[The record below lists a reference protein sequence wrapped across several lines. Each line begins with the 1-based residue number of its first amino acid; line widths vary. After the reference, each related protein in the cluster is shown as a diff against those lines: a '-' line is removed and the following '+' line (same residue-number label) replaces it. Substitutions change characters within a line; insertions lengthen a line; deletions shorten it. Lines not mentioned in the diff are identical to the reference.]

1 MQCRSRLVLL
11 AILLLSLCLGSAYAV
26 GPAAQAASTAGAAPL
41 PSGQVKVWL
50 QAPRAMAPRYQ
61 GKGAATA
68 ALNSGAG
75 APLALAAG
83 DFDEDGVQDLV
94 VGYATSSGGALAI
107 YRGNLDAFAP
117 QSQASFEAI
126 GRGEFPEPFLSN
138 AHVMDVPATPDF
150 LATGDFNGDGHL
162 DIVMGSRANA
172 ALLIFFGDGHG
183 HFTQPLALA
192 LPGAVT
198 ALAAERI
205 DIHSTVADILVSTSG
220 PKPALLV
227 FAGTKLLM
235 SFPMPA
241 SVTSFAFGD
250 LDRDQYPDTA
260 LVAGGQVMVLHGR
273 DVRSATLG
281 NFNFHLENVGLPLSA
296 VSVDI
301 GSFVFDRDPRS
312 QMAVLSTDGSIN
324 IVSRSGLDSR
334 PMSVDEIRSLRR
346 AAVNREPIPLPP
358 LDPNEGWMIA
368 ETMPATAGALGS
380 GRPPIMM
387 RTRISDHGSDDVVVF
402 DSGQMHVL
410 ARDSASV
417 QGTQSAS
424 LGAPLRGEVS
434 LASSSAPVAALR
446 MRVNI
451 DGRPGMV
458 LLNQGQVA
466 PSVMMPLPDPTFTVN
481 RTDDPVPVLP
491 ITNACNGIANDC
503 SLREAVLRANATAG
517 TDTVTVP
524 AGTYTLTL
532 ARVQNDCTGNHGA
545 LSVNDSLNIVGAGQ
559 ATTIIQA
566 GTTNTNGIDMV
577 MNVNEDLG
585 TANCPLTNA
594 TASISNL
601 TMKFGR
607 NHGAVATFDGDGGC
621 MEFDTGTS
629 GNANLAMDHVT
640 LTDCSTTDGNGGGIA
655 TFNVTLPGGGTGLAT
670 ITNSIFQ
677 NSSVAEV
684 NTNAAGSGGA
694 IWVSDRA
701 RMSMSNSQILNNN
714 ANQVN
719 GTGRGVGGGLFI
731 FSAGS
736 GSRQTVVHGTTI
748 TGNQASGDGG
758 GIWDTSNL
766 LIDNTGGSTVISGN
780 TAGGNGGGIHYH
792 AASPDVMTLSKVTI
806 TGNTATGN
814 GGGIDSGEPSLAHA
828 FTMSFS
834 RLAGNTASAGSNLD
848 NIHTTVTATDNWWG
862 TNTPAT
868 TINNTSGGTTTF
880 DPFIALTHT
889 ASPGTIKINQSTTLT
904 GSLAQDNHG
913 TAIAA
918 SNLDVLIGLSIT
930 FNNAVDGSIPQAQPE
945 TLGAN
950 VQATATFNA
959 GGVAGGG
966 KADATVDQ
974 ATVTA
979 NIVVLEPLQITK
991 NFNPTTV
998 ATNTPSTVTFSIN
1011 NPNVIAV
1018 DGSFTDALP
1027 GTMVVAATPGVTD
1040 TCGGTV
1046 TAVAGSTSISFVN
1059 ASLPVGACTIT
1070 VKVSSP
1076 SDGVFSNSVTISS
1089 TAAGTGAQ
1097 STSSASLTVI
1107 NPPTI
1112 AKAFG
1117 AATIPLNG
1125 TTSLTFTISNTNVN
1139 STLNSI
1145 TFTDSL
1151 PSGLVVAS
1159 TPNLSDTCSGSA
1171 TAIAGS
1177 GTVSLA
1183 SSSLAPGT
1191 SCTVSVDV
1199 QGTTSGVKNNSVQA
1213 SDTTAGAGNT
1223 SNALITVV
1231 APPVII
1237 KAFGAASIPVNGST
1251 SLTFTIQNNNTTVA
1265 LTGVAFS
1272 DTLPAGLVI
1281 STPNGLTGSCG
1292 GGTITATQGTNV
1304 ISLSG
1309 ASLAAST
1316 PCTFS
1321 VNVTGTAA
1329 GTQNNTTGNVTSTE
1343 GGTGGTASASVDVV
1357 APPSIAK
1364 AFGAA
1369 SIPLNGTT
1377 TVTFTLTNPAA
1388 NTVAESGVA
1397 FSDTLTG
1404 GLQVASTPG
1413 VSNTCGGTVTAAA
1426 NSTSI
1431 SLSGGSI
1438 ATPGNSCTIVVNVTG
1453 TASGIVPNTTGAVSS
1468 TNGGTGAT
1476 SNTATL
1482 TVAAPPTIS
1491 KAFGAATIPLNGTT
1505 SVTFTINNPNSN
1517 VTLNGVAFT
1526 DNLPAG
1532 LVVAPT
1538 PNVSNTCSGSVTATA
1553 SSSSI
1558 SLSGGVVNQA
1568 ASCTLSVD
1576 VQGTTAGAKLNTTGA
1591 ISSTEGGTGTA
1602 SNTATVTVA
1611 APPTI
1616 SKVFGAASIPLNGTT
1631 SMVFTITNPNTTT
1644 ALSGISF
1651 SDTVPANLRMI
1662 GFGSAGDTCNG
1673 VTSPGSSTVNYSGI
1687 PLAANSSCT
1696 LTVTVKG
1703 IAAGTALNTTSAIT
1717 STEGGTGTTSNTA
1730 TLTVVAP
1737 PTISKAFGATNVALN
1752 GTTTVTFTITNPAAN
1767 TVAESGVAFSD
1778 TLTNGLQVASTPGV
1792 SNTCGGTVTAAAN
1805 STSISLTGGSIA
1817 TPGATCTIVVN
1828 VTGTQ
1833 SGIVSNT
1840 TGAVSS
1846 TNGGT
1851 GATSNTATLTVASPP
1866 TIAKAFG
1873 AASIPLN
1880 GTTSVTFAINNPN
1893 SNVTLNGV
1901 AFTDNLPA
1909 GLVVSPTPNVSNTC
1923 SGAVSA
1929 TPGASSISLSGGVVN
1944 QAASCTL
1951 SVDVEGTS
1959 AGAKLNTTGAIS
1971 STEGGTGT
1979 SSNTAS
1985 LTVDQAST
1993 ATGVLSSSNPSVFG
2007 EPVIF
2012 TATVTNTSAGST
2024 GSPTGAV
2031 QFVVDGVNFGPP
2043 VALAPASGTSSTATS
2058 AAIAT
2063 LSVAGSPHTVA
2074 ANYVNADGNFINST
2088 GSLAGGQT
2096 VTVATTNTAV
2106 VSSANPSVFGE
2117 SVTFTATV
2125 VDTSAGSTAQP
2136 TGAVQFVVDGVNFG
2150 SPVTLTGASSNSST
2164 ATSAATTTLSIGGS
2178 PHSVSANYV
2187 NADGDFTNSTGSLS
2201 GGQVVTKADTTTT
2214 VNSSAGTITLG
2225 DTVTFTATVAAN
2237 PPGSGT
2243 PTGSVVFFDGT
2254 TPIAGGILNGSAQA
2268 TFSTSLLVV
2277 GSHSITAIYGG
2288 DTSFNASPLSSPATE
2303 TVNLRGTTTGVVLN
2317 PTTVGA
2323 GQASTITV
2331 TVTDAGASTPPGT
2344 PDAFTATGAP
2354 ATGRTG
2360 FASTLFA
2367 DGLVL
2372 VAGGTDAGNAVLN
2385 SAEIYSV
2392 SGAAFTATGNLNA
2405 ARTGAVAV
2413 LLPTG
2418 KILVAGGSSD
2428 GTANGALNTA
2438 ELFDPATGIF
2448 TLTGQN
2454 MTAARFGMTATLLNT
2469 GKVLLA
2475 GGGNSGGVLNSAELY
2490 DAVTDTFTATGNLNA
2505 GRSGASA
2512 TLLGSGKVL
2521 VAGGSSDGTAGGAL
2535 NSAEVFDP
2543 AGAGTFTSVAGA
2555 NPTLATGRW
2564 QPEAALLVSGKVLV
2578 AGGENGGGALTS
2590 ADLYDP
2596 AADSFTA
2603 STHPMNDARANGT
2616 AVALPNGM
2624 VLLPGGTTSQAV
2636 ELYDADNDNFS
2647 LTGSLLHHLSGSAA
2661 TLLNNGQVLVVGLNI
2676 DAAPVSDAE
2685 LYSPSFN
2692 PLGTVGFGSSEP
2704 TDVFGVPCVLVPST
2718 SAASTCTSTVT
2729 PIQVATSPHTITG
2742 TYPGDA
2748 VHSGSSNSASLTV
2761 IPTAPP
2767 TIAKAFS
2774 QSNVAQ
2780 NSVVNVSFTIVN
2792 PNPAATLTGISFT
2805 DALPAGLMVATP
2817 NNLNSDCGGTVTAV
2831 SGSSSI
2837 SLSGGTLGPPGP
2849 PPIKTKR
2856 PTVALAPP
2864 ASGQCVITVDLLVT
2878 GTGTISNTTGP
2889 ISANESGPGNPSN
2902 TASINVV
2909 QAPTV
2914 NKAFGAASIPLNG
2927 TTSLTFNIANPN
2939 TSTPLVGI
2947 AFSDTLPSGL
2957 VVASPNGLTGSCVA
2971 SSTISATAGS
2981 ASISLSALNLPAAGS
2996 CSFSV
3001 NVTGTTAG
3009 TKNNTTSAITAT
3021 FDDGTGLLVPITGGT
3036 ASASLVVVAP
3046 PVIAKAFNPTGIP
3059 PNGVSTLT
3067 FTITNPSAN
3076 TVAEAGVAFT
3086 DTLPPNLVIATPNGL
3101 SGSCGGTVTATAGTG
3116 SISLTGGSV
3125 AAASTCIFSVN
3136 VTSATPAVYTNITGA
3151 VTSTNGGTGNTAT
3164 ASLAVGVPPTISKTF
3179 GAASVIL
3186 TGSTSLT
3193 FTIHNPGA
3201 STLTG
3206 IAFTDNLPAGLVVS
3220 TPNGLSGACGGTVTA
3235 AAGSGSVSLAGGTL
3249 AAGGSCTIAVNVT
3262 ATTTGSKS
3270 NTTGVITATESGPGT
3285 TSNTAVLAVSD
3296 FTISAVPAS
3305 NTVTAGGSA
3314 QYTVTITPNP
3324 APFPASVTLSVTGLP
3339 LNTVATLIPN
3349 PLPGPINAATNSTLT
3364 IITTS
3369 NNAALTPPAPV
3380 GPHSRTELAMAL
3392 SLGGFGLLGM
3402 VFVGLGGERRRKRLL
3417 WMMLGLVL
3425 LGVLLA
3431 GCGGTVTVGPHQ
3443 GHGTPPG
3450 TYTITVTGTSG
3461 GLNHSTTV
3469 TLVVN

>member
-1 MQCRSRLVLL
+1 
-11 AILLLSLCLGSAYAV
+11 
-26 GPAAQAASTAGAAPL
+26 
-41 PSGQVKVWL
+41 
-50 QAPRAMAPRYQ
+50 
-61 GKGAATA
+61 
-68 ALNSGAG
+68 
-75 APLALAAG
+75 
-83 DFDEDGVQDLV
+83 
-94 VGYATSSGGALAI
+94 
-107 YRGNLDAFAP
+107 
-117 QSQASFEAI
+117 
-126 GRGEFPEPFLSN
+126 
-138 AHVMDVPATPDF
+138 
-150 LATGDFNGDGHL
+150 
-162 DIVMGSRANA
+162 
-172 ALLIFFGDGHG
+172 
-183 HFTQPLALA
+183 
-192 LPGAVT
+192 
-198 ALAAERI
+198 
-205 DIHSTVADILVSTSG
+205 
-220 PKPALLV
+220 
-227 FAGTKLLM
+227 
-235 SFPMPA
+235 
-241 SVTSFAFGD
+241 
-250 LDRDQYPDTA
+250 
-260 LVAGGQVMVLHGR
+260 
-273 DVRSATLG
+273 
-281 NFNFHLENVGLPLSA
+281 
-296 VSVDI
+296 
-301 GSFVFDRDPRS
+301 
-312 QMAVLSTDGSIN
+312 
-324 IVSRSGLDSR
+324 
-334 PMSVDEIRSLRR
+334 
-346 AAVNREPIPLPP
+346 
-358 LDPNEGWMIA
+358 
-368 ETMPATAGALGS
+368 
-380 GRPPIMM
+380 
-387 RTRISDHGSDDVVVF
+387 
-402 DSGQMHVL
+402 
-410 ARDSASV
+410 
-417 QGTQSAS
+417 
-424 LGAPLRGEVS
+424 
-434 LASSSAPVAALR
+434 
-446 MRVNI
+446 
-451 DGRPGMV
+451 
-458 LLNQGQVA
+458 
-466 PSVMMPLPDPTFTVN
+466 
-481 RTDDPVPVLP
+481 
-491 ITNACNGIANDC
+491 
-503 SLREAVLRANATAG
+503 
-517 TDTVTVP
+517 
-524 AGTYTLTL
+524 
-532 ARVQNDCTGNHGA
+532 
-545 LSVNDSLNIVGAGQ
+545 
-559 ATTIIQA
+559 
-566 GTTNTNGIDMV
+566 
-577 MNVNEDLG
+577 
-585 TANCPLTNA
+585 
-594 TASISNL
+594 
-601 TMKFGR
+601 
-607 NHGAVATFDGDGGC
+607 
-621 MEFDTGTS
+621 
-629 GNANLAMDHVT
+629 
-640 LTDCSTTDGNGGGIA
+640 
-655 TFNVTLPGGGTGLAT
+655 
-670 ITNSIFQ
+670 
-677 NSSVAEV
+677 
-684 NTNAAGSGGA
+684 
-694 IWVSDRA
+694 
-701 RMSMSNSQILNNN
+701 
-714 ANQVN
+714 
-719 GTGRGVGGGLFI
+719 
-731 FSAGS
+731 
-736 GSRQTVVHGTTI
+736 
-748 TGNQASGDGG
+748 
-758 GIWDTSNL
+758 
-766 LIDNTGGSTVISGN
+766 
-780 TAGGNGGGIHYH
+780 
-792 AASPDVMTLSKVTI
+792 
-806 TGNTATGN
+806 
-814 GGGIDSGEPSLAHA
+814 
-828 FTMSFS
+828 
-834 RLAGNTASAGSNLD
+834 
-848 NIHTTVTATDNWWG
+848 
-862 TNTPAT
+862 
-868 TINNTSGGTTTF
+868 
-880 DPFIALTHT
+880 
-889 ASPGTIKINQSTTLT
+889 
-904 GSLAQDNHG
+904 
-913 TAIAA
+913 
-918 SNLDVLIGLSIT
+918 
-930 FNNAVDGSIPQAQPE
+930 
-945 TLGAN
+945 
-950 VQATATFNA
+950 
-959 GGVAGGG
+959 
-966 KADATVDQ
+966 
-974 ATVTA
+974 
-979 NIVVLEPLQITK
+979 
-991 NFNPTTV
+991 
-998 ATNTPSTVTFSIN
+998 
-1011 NPNVIAV
+1011 
-1018 DGSFTDALP
+1018 
-1027 GTMVVAATPGVTD
+1027 
-1040 TCGGTV
+1040 
-1046 TAVAGSTSISFVN
+1046 
-1059 ASLPVGACTIT
+1059 
-1070 VKVSSP
+1070 
-1076 SDGVFSNSVTISS
+1076 
-1089 TAAGTGAQ
+1089 
-1097 STSSASLTVI
+1097 
-1107 NPPTI
+1107 
-1112 AKAFG
+1112 
-1117 AATIPLNG
+1117 
-1125 TTSLTFTISNTNVN
+1125 
-1139 STLNSI
+1139 
-1145 TFTDSL
+1145 
-1151 PSGLVVAS
+1151 
-1159 TPNLSDTCSGSA
+1159 
-1171 TAIAGS
+1171 
-1177 GTVSLA
+1177 
-1183 SSSLAPGT
+1183 
-1191 SCTVSVDV
+1191 
-1199 QGTTSGVKNNSVQA
+1199 
-1213 SDTTAGAGNT
+1213 
-1223 SNALITVV
+1223 
-1231 APPVII
+1231 
-1237 KAFGAASIPVNGST
+1237 
-1251 SLTFTIQNNNTTVA
+1251 
-1265 LTGVAFS
+1265 
-1272 DTLPAGLVI
+1272 
-1281 STPNGLTGSCG
+1281 
-1292 GGTITATQGTNV
+1292 
-1304 ISLSG
+1304 
-1309 ASLAAST
+1309 
-1316 PCTFS
+1316 
-1321 VNVTGTAA
+1321 
-1329 GTQNNTTGNVTSTE
+1329 
-1343 GGTGGTASASVDVV
+1343 
-1357 APPSIAK
+1357 
-1364 AFGAA
+1364 
-1369 SIPLNGTT
+1369 
-1377 TVTFTLTNPAA
+1377 
-1388 NTVAESGVA
+1388 
-1397 FSDTLTG
+1397 
-1404 GLQVASTPG
+1404 
-1413 VSNTCGGTVTAAA
+1413 
-1426 NSTSI
+1426 
-1431 SLSGGSI
+1431 
-1438 ATPGNSCTIVVNVTG
+1438 
-1453 TASGIVPNTTGAVSS
+1453 
-1468 TNGGTGAT
+1468 
-1476 SNTATL
+1476 
-1482 TVAAPPTIS
+1482 
-1491 KAFGAATIPLNGTT
+1491 
-1505 SVTFTINNPNSN
+1505 
-1517 VTLNGVAFT
+1517 
-1526 DNLPAG
+1526 
-1532 LVVAPT
+1532 
-1538 PNVSNTCSGSVTATA
+1538 
-1553 SSSSI
+1553 
-1558 SLSGGVVNQA
+1558 
-1568 ASCTLSVD
+1568 
-1576 VQGTTAGAKLNTTGA
+1576 
-1591 ISSTEGGTGTA
+1591 
-1602 SNTATVTVA
+1602 
-1611 APPTI
+1611 
-1616 SKVFGAASIPLNGTT
+1616 
-1631 SMVFTITNPNTTT
+1631 
-1644 ALSGISF
+1644 
-1651 SDTVPANLRMI
+1651 
-1662 GFGSAGDTCNG
+1662 
-1673 VTSPGSSTVNYSGI
+1673 
-1687 PLAANSSCT
+1687 
-1696 LTVTVKG
+1696 
-1703 IAAGTALNTTSAIT
+1703 
-1717 STEGGTGTTSNTA
+1717 
-1730 TLTVVAP
+1730 
-1737 PTISKAFGATNVALN
+1737 
-1752 GTTTVTFTITNPAAN
+1752 
-1767 TVAESGVAFSD
+1767 
-1778 TLTNGLQVASTPGV
+1778 
-1792 SNTCGGTVTAAAN
+1792 
-1805 STSISLTGGSIA
+1805 
-1817 TPGATCTIVVN
+1817 
-1828 VTGTQ
+1828 
-1833 SGIVSNT
+1833 
-1840 TGAVSS
+1840 
-1846 TNGGT
+1846 
-1851 GATSNTATLTVASPP
+1851 
-1866 TIAKAFG
+1866 
-1873 AASIPLN
+1873 
-1880 GTTSVTFAINNPN
+1880 
-1893 SNVTLNGV
+1893 
-1901 AFTDNLPA
+1901 
-1909 GLVVSPTPNVSNTC
+1909 
-1923 SGAVSA
+1923 
-1929 TPGASSISLSGGVVN
+1929 
-1944 QAASCTL
+1944 
-1951 SVDVEGTS
+1951 
-1959 AGAKLNTTGAIS
+1959 
-1971 STEGGTGT
+1971 
-1979 SSNTAS
+1979 
-1985 LTVDQAST
+1985 
-1993 ATGVLSSSNPSVFG
+1993 
-2007 EPVIF
+2007 
-2012 TATVTNTSAGST
+2012 
-2024 GSPTGAV
+2024 
-2031 QFVVDGVNFGPP
+2031 
-2043 VALAPASGTSSTATS
+2043 
-2058 AAIAT
+2058 
-2063 LSVAGSPHTVA
+2063 
-2074 ANYVNADGNFINST
+2074 
-2088 GSLAGGQT
+2088 
-2096 VTVATTNTAV
+2096 
-2106 VSSANPSVFGE
+2106 
-2117 SVTFTATV
+2117 
-2125 VDTSAGSTAQP
+2125 
-2136 TGAVQFVVDGVNFG
+2136 
-2150 SPVTLTGASSNSST
+2150 
-2164 ATSAATTTLSIGGS
+2164 
-2178 PHSVSANYV
+2178 
-2187 NADGDFTNSTGSLS
+2187 
-2201 GGQVVTKADTTTT
+2201 
-2214 VNSSAGTITLG
+2214 
-2225 DTVTFTATVAAN
+2225 
-2237 PPGSGT
+2237 
-2243 PTGSVVFFDGT
+2243 VVFFDGT